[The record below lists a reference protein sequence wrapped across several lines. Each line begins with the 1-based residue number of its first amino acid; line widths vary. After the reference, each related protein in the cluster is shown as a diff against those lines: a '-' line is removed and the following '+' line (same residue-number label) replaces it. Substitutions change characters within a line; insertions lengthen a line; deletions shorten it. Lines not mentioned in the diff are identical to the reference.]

1 MSVIENDRIVE
12 QYYEQFRDQG
22 FTEEESERLAHQ
34 MFEARGDNGYD
45 YEDQNAEV

>member
-1 MSVIENDRIVE
+1 MSMIENDTILE

-22 FTEEESERLAHQ
+22 LTEEEASRLAQQ

-45 YEDQNAEV
+45 NEIKESD